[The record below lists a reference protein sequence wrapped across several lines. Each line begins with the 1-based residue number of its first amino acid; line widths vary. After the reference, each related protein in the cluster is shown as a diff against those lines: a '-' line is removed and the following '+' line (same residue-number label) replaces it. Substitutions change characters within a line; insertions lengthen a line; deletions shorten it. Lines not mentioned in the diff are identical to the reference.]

1 MNKVAGDIG
10 MLPRIFTDEES
21 PRKESSGSHQLLLTS
36 LELPQKLFKFFL
48 TQETLTSLLV

>member
-1 MNKVAGDIG
+1 MIKVAGDIG

-36 LELPQKLFKFFL
+36 LELPQKLFRFF
-48 TQETLTSLLV
+48 